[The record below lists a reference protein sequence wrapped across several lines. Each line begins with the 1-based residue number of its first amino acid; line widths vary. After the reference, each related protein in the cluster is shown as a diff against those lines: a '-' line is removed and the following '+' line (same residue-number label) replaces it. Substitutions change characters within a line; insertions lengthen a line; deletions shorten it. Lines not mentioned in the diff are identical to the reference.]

1 MEKGEMGENA
11 TGRLTTYYVAE
22 CMEFNRYGEYRED
35 IHSAEEA
42 VKIYQSIPS
51 ERLNAGKGIG
61 LHVEEEDGIP
71 LEFSLV
77 YNGEL
82 DVDLLRDIYDQ
93 NQYPEVFIAARELS
107 AYLPETK
114 VIDTKGLLTEKTL
127 EATVFADEMI
137 KLEKILTLIFT
148 IPFIRKKQNIRK
160 LLYGKPYVKTE
171 KRNTAAGWE
180 ARYLSRNQS

>member
-1 MEKGEMGENA
+1 MEKGEMGKNA
-11 TGRLTTYYVAE
+11 TGRLATYYVAE

-82 DVDLLRDIYDQ
+82 DVDLLRDIYDP

-127 EATVFADEMI
+127 EATVFANGN
-137 KLEKILTLIFT
+137 
-148 IPFIRKKQNIRK
+148 RKGGSMVS
-160 LLYGKPYVKTE
+160 LFP
-171 KRNTAAGWE
+171 
-180 ARYLSRNQS
+180 

>member
-11 TGRLTTYYVAE
+11 TGRLATYYVAE

-82 DVDLLRDIYDQ
+82 DVDLLV
-93 NQYPEVFIAARELS
+93 EVGELEQVLFS
-107 AYLPETK
+107 EKY
-114 VIDTKGLLTEKTL
+114 ILTEDDYQEFSGNL
-127 EATVFADEMI
+127 MEAFQE
-137 KLEKILTLIFT
+137 LEKE
-148 IPFIRKKQNIRK
+148 
-160 LLYGKPYVKTE
+160 YGPPPRE
-171 KRNTAAGWE
+171 KEQG
-180 ARYLSRNQS
+180 YLFQALWYQAEELNPGEGDCFGD

>member
-1 MEKGEMGENA
+1 MAVSFKKKIRSNTKSIIAKNGSAFFVHKKEVLLRGKGEMGENA

-127 EATVFADEMI
+127 EATVLQM
-137 KLEKILTLIFT
+137 K
-148 IPFIRKKQNIRK
+148 
-160 LLYGKPYVKTE
+160 
-171 KRNTAAGWE
+171 
-180 ARYLSRNQS
+180 